1 MAFKILFVNVF
12 LKMERLLVKSA
23 IFLDRDGV
31 INEVLSERVKFVNR
45 PEDFYLLPGAGEA
58 IHLLNQSQ
66 YPVFVVTNQGG
77 VGLGYMKEQA
87 LLAIHEHMRSELAA
101 YNAEITDISY
111 CPHRPNAG
119 CHCRKPNAGM
129 LESLAKEYD
138 ISLSKSYMVGDRLPD
153 IEAGKKAGTKTVL
166 IGEKEDVKADEYFV
180 DLLAF
185 AKWITN
191 C

>member
-1 MAFKILFVNVF
+1 MAFKILFVNVL
-12 LKMERLLVKSA
+12 LKMERLLVKTA

-45 PEDFYLLPGAGEA
+45 PEDFYLLPGVGEA

-87 LLAIHEHMRSELAA
+87 LLDIHEHMQSELAA
-101 YNAEITDISY
+101 YKAEITDISY
-111 CPHRPNAG
+111 CPHKPNAG

-138 ISLSKSYMVGDRLPD
+138 IALSKSYMVGDRMPD

-166 IGEKEDVKADEYFV
+166 IGEEDVKADENFV
-180 DLLAF
+180 DLLTF